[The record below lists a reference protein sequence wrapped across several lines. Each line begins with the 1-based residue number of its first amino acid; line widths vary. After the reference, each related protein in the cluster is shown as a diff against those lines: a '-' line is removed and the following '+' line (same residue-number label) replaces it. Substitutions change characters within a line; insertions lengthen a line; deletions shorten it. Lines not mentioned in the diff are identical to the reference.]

1 MFRRTAPAAPATAD
15 PVTECAL
22 AAAGGDRAALDEF
35 VRTTRDDVRRFLCH
49 LAGPA
54 EADDLLQDT
63 YLRAVRSLPR
73 FTGEGPARAW
83 LLAIARRAAA
93 DAVRTAV
100 RRPRT
105 SGVDDWDAVAAR
117 GARVSAADEAV
128 LVSVL
133 VAALEPDRRDAFV
146 LTQVLG
152 LGYAEAAQVCDCPV
166 GTIRSRVAR
175 AREDLVAALEPD
187 RGRDGHSGH
196 ADRGGRA
203 G

>member
-1 MFRRTAPAAPATAD
+1 MTA
-15 PVTECAL
+15 CAL
-22 AAAGGDRAALDEF
+22 AAAAGDRAALDEF
-35 VRTTRDDVRRFLCH
+35 VRATQDDVRRFLSH
-49 LAGPA
+49 LAGQT

-105 SGVDDWDAVAAR
+105 TGVDDWDAVTAT

-128 LVSVL
+128 LVSAL

-152 LGYAEAAQVCDCPV
+152 LGYAEAAQVCGCPV

-175 AREDLVAALEPD
+175 AREDLVAALEPGAT
-187 RGRDGHSGH
+187 RASG
-196 ADRGGRA
+196 
-203 G
+203 

>member
-1 MFRRTAPAAPATAD
+1 MFRRTAPATPATAD

-35 VRTTRDDVRRFLCH
+35 VRTTQDDVRRFLSH

-105 SGVDDWDAVAAR
+105 TGIDDWDAVAAS

-128 LVSVL
+128 LVSAL

-152 LGYAEAAQVCDCPV
+152 LGYAEAAQVCVCPV

-175 AREDLVAALEPD
+175 AREDLVAALEPG
-187 RGRDGHSGH
+187 RGRDGHPGH

>member
-1 MFRRTAPAAPATAD
+1 MLRPTAPAPLTAD
-15 PVTECAL
+15 PVTACAL

-35 VRTTRDDVRRFLCH
+35 VRATQDDVRRFLCH

-100 RRPRT
+100 RRPRAT
-105 SGVDDWDAVAAR
+105 GVDDWNDVTAR

-128 LVSVL
+128 LVSAL

-146 LTQVLG
+146 LTQMLG

-175 AREDLVAALEPD
+175 AREDLVAALEQ
-187 RGRDGHSGH
+187 
-196 ADRGGRA
+196 GRA
-203 G
+203 RASG

>member
-1 MFRRTAPAAPATAD
+1 MFRRTVPAAPAPAD
-15 PVTECAL
+15 PVTACAL
-22 AAAGGDRAALDEF
+22 AAAAGDRAALDEF
-35 VRTTRDDVRRFLCH
+35 VRTTRADVRRFLAH

-54 EADDLLQDT
+54 EADDLVQDT

-73 FTGEGPARAW
+73 YTGEGPARAW

-93 DAVRTAV
+93 DAVRSAV

-105 SGVDDWDAVAAR
+105 TGVDDWSTVAVP

-128 LVSVL
+128 LLADL
-133 VAALEPDRRDAFV
+133 VTGLEPDRRDAFV

-166 GTIRSRVAR
+166 GTVRSRVAR
-175 AREDLVAALEPD
+175 AREDLVAALEP
-187 RGRDGHSGH
+187 
-196 ADRGGRA
+196 GRA
-203 G
+203 RASG